1 MEGSKM
7 YKYDGKKILEKLADR
22 GYTSYKIRQKN
33 ILPQGTLTKIKNGG
47 NITLETLN
55 TICCMLK
62 CQISDIVRIDITDD
76 EKIKYF

>member
-1 MEGSKM
+1 MM
-7 YKYDGKKILEKLADR
+7 EKLSNR
-22 GYTSYKIRQKN
+22 GYTTYKIRKEN

-55 TICCMLK
+55 VICCLLK
-62 CQISDIVRIDITDD
+62 CQISDIVTIEITDE

>member
-1 MEGSKM
+1 M
-7 YKYDGKKILEKLADR
+7 YKYDGNAIIQKLADR
-22 GYTSYKIRQKN
+22 GYTSYKIRKDN
-33 ILPQGTLTKIKNGG
+33 ILPQGTLTKIKSGG

-55 TICCMLK
+55 TICCLLK

>member
-1 MEGSKM
+1 M
-7 YKYDGKKILEKLADR
+7 YRYDGESIMRKLASR
-22 GYTSYKIRQKN
+22 GYTTYRIRKDN

-55 TICCMLK
+55 VICCLLR
-62 CQISDIVRIDITDD
+62 CQISDIIQIEITDE

>member
-1 MEGSKM
+1 M
-7 YKYDGKKILEKLADR
+7 YQYNGIEIMKKLAAR
-22 GYTSYKIRQKN
+22 GYTSYKIRQDN

-55 TICCMLK
+55 TLCCLLK
-62 CQISDIVRIDITDD
+62 CQISDIVTIEITDE

>member
-1 MEGSKM
+1 M
-7 YKYDGKKILEKLADR
+7 YKYDGDAIMRKLASR
-22 GYTSYKIRQKN
+22 GYTTYRIRKEN

-55 TICCMLK
+55 VICCLLR
-62 CQISDIVRIDITDD
+62 CQISDLVQIDVTDE

>member
-1 MEGSKM
+1 M
-7 YKYDGKKILEKLADR
+7 YSYDGNEIMQKLARR
-22 GYTSYKIRQKN
+22 GYTSSKIRKDN

-62 CQISDIVRIDITDD
+62 CQISDIVSIDITDE